1 LPALRDQSHPH
12 EADRLRGVLRDR
24 SRVGERGAGRVR
36 DRARG
41 SEAEDRAGRGPG
53 APGRAG
59 APGMGDLPAERRDP
73 HSAEPAAVRLGRA
86 GHRGRDRGLL
96 PHGRAEPQGPADPP
110 GGGLPEGAEPDR
122 WDQRLGR
129 VGGPLHSEILKS
141 PFRSRSI
148 SSVKARLWLGILAL
162 ALSASVGCQ
171 RGGLSPGEGRIE
183 VPGGRIW
190 YRIVGS
196 GTKTPLLVLHGGPGM
211 SSAYLSPLAALA
223 DERPVI
229 FYDQLGAGRSDRPT
243 DSTLWTV
250 DRFVQEIPRIRQAL
264 GLREVHLYGHSWGTI
279 LAVEYLLTQPQ
290 GVRSVIL
297 SSPAISIQ

>member
-1 LPALRDQSHPH
+1 
-12 EADRLRGVLRDR
+12 
-24 SRVGERGAGRVR
+24 
-36 DRARG
+36 
-41 SEAEDRAGRGPG
+41 
-53 APGRAG
+53 
-59 APGMGDLPAERRDP
+59 
-73 HSAEPAAVRLGRA
+73 
-86 GHRGRDRGLL
+86 
-96 PHGRAEPQGPADPP
+96 
-110 GGGLPEGAEPDR
+110 
-122 WDQRLGR
+122 
-129 VGGPLHSEILKS
+129 
-141 PFRSRSI
+141 
-148 SSVKARLWLGILAL
+148 
-162 ALSASVGCQ
+162 
-171 RGGLSPGEGRIE
+171 LSPGEGRIE

-297 SSPAISIQ
+297 SSPAISIPMWIRDSDTLRATMPDSIQGAIDRHERDGTTQDPEYQAGMMAYYARYLARRTPWSADIDSTFAQMNPRIYGLMQGPSEFTITGTLKNYDRTAELGKIHTPTLFVCGEYDEARPPTVARYSSLVPGSRLEIIPNAGHLTMQDEPQRHAAVVRTFLHEVESR